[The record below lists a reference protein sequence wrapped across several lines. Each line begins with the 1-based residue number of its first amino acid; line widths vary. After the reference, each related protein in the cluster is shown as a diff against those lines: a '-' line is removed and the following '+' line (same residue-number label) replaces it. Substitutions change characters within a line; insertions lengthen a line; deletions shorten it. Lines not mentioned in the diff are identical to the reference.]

1 MNYFKIAWRNIW
13 RNKRRTIITSAAV
26 VVAVFVSTIITSMQE
41 GTYVKMID
49 NIVKLYTGYIQIQNK
64 DYWEYKTINES
75 FERDSNIYRVI
86 NSIKL
91 VSNYTERLEYF
102 SLYST
107 GNNTRG
113 GLLVGINP
121 EKENSITNLSFWVK
135 EGEYITKNDSGILLG
150 ENIAK
155 SLNAKI
161 GDTIILISQG
171 YQGSSAAGLFV
182 LKGIIKYP
190 NPQLNNMGFI
200 DINKAQ
206 EFFNAENRL
215 TSIVLMVRN
224 QYDVDLLKCNLQK
237 LLSNN
242 FRIMTW
248 KEMQPELVQMIESD
262 RVSNGVMKVIFYV
275 VVGFGILGTIIMM
288 MAERRREMAIMI
300 AIGMKKIKLII
311 IVLVEIFFIAFIGIV
326 VGFLISLPIVAYL
339 TYFPVKLTGEIAKAY
354 EIYGLEPK
362 LFFSMDFSV
371 FWFQIL
377 VVIVIV
383 MLVSIY
389 PIYNIHKLNV
399 IKGLRN

>member
-75 FERDSNIYRVI
+75 FERDSNIYKVI

-91 VSNYTERLEYF
+91 ISNYTERLEYF

-135 EGEYITKNDSGILLG
+135 EGEYITKNDNGILLG

-171 YQGSSAAGLFV
+171 YQGSNAAGLFV

-215 TSIVLMVRN
+215 TSIVLMARN
-224 QYDVDLLKCNLQK
+224 QYDVDLLKSNLQK
-237 LLSNN
+237 LLNKN
-242 FRIMTW
+242 YRIMTW

-262 RVSNGVMKVIFYV
+262 RVSNGVMKVIFYI
-275 VVGFGILGTIIMM
+275 VVGFGILGTVIMM

-300 AIGMKKIKLII
+300 AIGMKKIKLMII
-311 IVLVEIFFIAFIGIV
+311 LLVEIFFIAFIGIV

-377 VVIVIV
+377 VVLLIVF
-383 MLVSIY
+383 LVAIY
-389 PIYNIHKLNV
+389 PIYNIYKLNV
-399 IKGLRN
+399 IKDLRN

>member
-86 NSIKL
+86 NSIEL